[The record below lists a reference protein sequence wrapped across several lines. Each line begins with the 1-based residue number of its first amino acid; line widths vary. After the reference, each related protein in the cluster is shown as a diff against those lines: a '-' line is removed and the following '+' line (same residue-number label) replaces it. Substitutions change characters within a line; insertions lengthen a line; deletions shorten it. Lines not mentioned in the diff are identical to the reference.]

1 MGGSLNRTFELS
13 EDEIDAVSEIL
24 NIGVGQA
31 ARALS
36 EMVDEPVTLSV
47 PYVVLL
53 PVAQTWQELEKRT
66 KGNACAIKERFG
78 GSFSGDALLVFP
90 EQDSLELVR
99 KLLAEETEITV
110 FTELEQDALIEVGN
124 VILTSCISAF
134 ADTLGVEIEY
144 SDLPVMV
151 RGSKGEDL
159 LSSAN
164 GDQDYNLFMEVDF
177 KLDQDNISGIVLI
190 ALSLKS
196 AVDLQTKLQEYL
208 PTLEI

>member
-1 MGGSLNRTFELS
+1 
-13 EDEIDAVSEIL
+13 
-24 NIGVGQA
+24 
-31 ARALS
+31 
-36 EMVDEPVTLSV
+36 
-47 PYVVLL
+47 
-53 PVAQTWQELEKRT
+53 
-66 KGNACAIKERFG
+66 
-78 GSFSGDALLVFP
+78 LLVFP
-90 EQDSLELVR
+90 EEDSLELVR

-144 SDLPVMV
+144 SDLPVIV